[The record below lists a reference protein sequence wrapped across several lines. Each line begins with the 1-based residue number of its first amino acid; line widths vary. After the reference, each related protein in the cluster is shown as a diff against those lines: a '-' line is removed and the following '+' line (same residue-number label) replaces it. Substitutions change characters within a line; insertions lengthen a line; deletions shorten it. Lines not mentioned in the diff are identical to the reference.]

1 MFVRVASRRSLT
13 HCPDLACTRPSS
25 TVVLPGGRLDT
36 RFLIMVRGG
45 GRYLDAGKTM
55 RLNFGTHVRVQVGG
69 DYTATG

>member
-1 MFVRVASRRSLT
+1 
-13 HCPDLACTRPSS
+13 
-25 TVVLPGGRLDT
+25 
-36 RFLIMVRGG
+36 MVRGG